1 MEEIILSSSEEITA
15 ILTNLVKQCKKRNLE
30 KRNRIIGD
38 NLKKHR
44 KNQHLTQEQLGKM
57 IGRTTSSIQKYESGK
72 TEIPRSVLE
81 DIAAALDLHLLDIL
95 LDPTDA
101 LEWYDARDDAI
112 ISLLYSLGCRVD
124 IEIDTGKS
132 LLHYKGHDYIISTS
146 DLLSDLFSDIEDD
159 TEHLLKKFIKKHV

>member
-1 MEEIILSSSEEITA
+1 MSIFYKQNIEFNCILCYFDIIKSMEEIILSNSEEITT
-15 ILTNLVKQCKKRNLE
+15 ILTNLSKQGKKRNLE
-30 KRNRIIGD
+30 KRNLIIGD
-38 NLKKHR
+38 NIKKHR

-81 DIAAALDLHLLDIL
+81 DIADALDLHLLDIL
-95 LDPTDA
+95 LDTTDA

-124 IEIDTGKS
+124 IEIDTDKS
-132 LLHYKGHDYIISTS
+132 LLHYKGHDYIISTF
-146 DLLSDLFSDIEDD
+146 LVI
-159 TEHLLKKFIKKHV
+159 